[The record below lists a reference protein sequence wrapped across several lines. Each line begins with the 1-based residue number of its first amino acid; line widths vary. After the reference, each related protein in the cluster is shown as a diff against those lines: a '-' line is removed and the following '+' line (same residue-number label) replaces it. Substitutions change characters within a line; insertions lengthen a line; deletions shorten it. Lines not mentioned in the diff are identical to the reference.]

1 MGLAT
6 VRKLIQV
13 QGGTVRLESTQAG
26 RTVFLVELPVA
37 R

>member
-6 VRKLIQV
+6 VRKLLQV
-13 QGGTVRLESTQAG
+13 QGGTVTLESTQPG
-26 RTVFLVELPVA
+26 RTVFLVELPIA